1 VERPHVERPHVSA
14 NCHFSLFLSTFT
26 GCEHWAFKLHVLSRR
41 IETVILLIIDG
52 LMVNLAWALYY
63 YVRVSS
69 DIFATPIQP
78 MFWTPMI
85 TIGLFW
91 LLLFLFFGLYRPWY
105 AESRF
110 DELITVAKTIT
121 AGTVVLFFLI
131 FIDDTLT
138 NDPATSRL
146 LILIYL
152 ALMIC
157 LTSTGRLL
165 YRTILKR
172 MTLAGMITRDTLIV
186 GSYEQSRDLFDQVLE
201 YPSLGFKVIG
211 YVSTGEVTQPTRVP
225 LLGNAEQLDDV
236 LQRHP
241 VQEVL
246 VALPST
252 EHDALL
258 DIIGRCSNHNVK
270 IKIRPDMYDIISGQ
284 ARTNQI
290 YGFPLIEI
298 TPQLMQPWER
308 VVKRLMDIVVSLIIL
323 LLGLPLWL
331 LLVALIKFT
340 SRGPVFYLQDR
351 VGKNGKI
358 FRIVKFRSMFQDAES
373 KSGPRWADRDDPRV
387 TPVGRI
393 LRRMHLDEIPQ
404 FINIL
409 EGSMSLVGPRP
420 ERPFFVEQF
429 IREIPLYRRRLNVR
443 PGLTGWAQVKHK
455 YDASMED
462 VRTKLRFDLF
472 YIENMSLRMDI
483 KILIHTFFRMIT
495 AKGQA

>member
-1 VERPHVERPHVSA
+1 
-14 NCHFSLFLSTFT
+14 
-26 GCEHWAFKLHVLSRR
+26 
-41 IETVILLIIDG
+41 
-52 LMVNLAWALYY
+52 MVNLAWAVYY
-63 YVRVSS
+63 YLRVTS
-69 DIFATPIQP
+69 DLFSTPIQP

-85 TIGLFW
+85 AIGCFW

-105 AESRF
+105 AESRL
-110 DELITVAKTIT
+110 DEFITMAKTIT
-121 AGTVVLFFLI
+121 AGTVALFFLI

-152 ALMIC
+152 VLMIVS
-157 LTSTGRLL
+157 TSVGRLL

-172 MTLAGMITRDTLIV
+172 LTLGGMISRDTLIV
-186 GSYEQSRDLFDQVLE
+186 GSYEQSRDLYDQVLE

-225 LLGNAEQLDDV
+225 LLGTAAQLEDV
-236 LQRHP
+236 LLKHP
-241 VQEVL
+241 MQEVL

-252 EHDALL
+252 EHEALL
-258 DIIGRCSNHNVK
+258 DIIGRCSNFNVK

-308 VVKRLMDIVVSLIIL
+308 IVKRLLDIGVSLLVIL
-323 LLGLPLWL
+323 VGLPFWL
-331 LLVALIKFT
+331 LLIAVIKF
-340 SRGPVFYLQDR
+340 SSKGPVFYLQER
-351 VGKNGKI
+351 VGKNGRV
-358 FRIVKFRSMFQDAES
+358 FRIVKFRSMYQDAES
-373 KSGPRWADRDDPRV
+373 KSGPRWADKDDPRV

-404 FINIL
+404 FFNIL

-429 IREIPLYRRRLNVR
+429 IKEIPLYRRRLNVR

-455 YDASMED
+455 YDASVED

-472 YIENMSLRMDI
+472 YIENMSIRMDV

>member
-1 VERPHVERPHVSA
+1 M
-14 NCHFSLFLSTFT
+14 
-26 GCEHWAFKLHVLSRR
+26 LSRKN
-41 IETVILLIIDG
+41 ETIILLLLDG
-52 LMVNLAWALYY
+52 LMVNLAWGVYY
-63 YVRVSS
+63 YLRVTSDLFISS
-69 DIFATPIQP
+69 TQP
-78 MFWTPMI
+78 LFWTPMI
-85 TIGLFW
+85 AIGVFW
-91 LLLFLFFGLYRPWY
+91 LLLFMFFGLYRPWY

-110 DELITVAKTIT
+110 DELVSVAKTLT
-121 AGTVVLFFLI
+121 AGTVLLFFLI

-146 LILIYL
+146 FIVIYL
-152 ALMIC
+152 LLMISFV
-157 LTSTGRLL
+157 STGRLL
-165 YRTILKR
+165 FRTILKR
-172 MTLAGMITRDTLIV
+172 LVLAGVTSRETMIV
-186 GSYEQSRDLFDQVLE
+186 GSFDQSRDLYDQVLE
-201 YPSLGFKVIG
+201 FPFLGFKVIG
-211 YVSTGEVTQPTRVP
+211 YVSTEAVDQPTRVP
-225 LLGNAEQLDDV
+225 LLGRVEQLDEIMT
-236 LQRHP
+236 RYP

-252 EHDALL
+252 EHDMLL
-258 DIIGRCSNHNVK
+258 DVIGRCSNFDVK

-308 VVKRLMDIVVSLIIL
+308 VVKRLLDVTASLFILLIGLPFWLIIL
-323 LLGLPLWL
+323 
-331 LLVALIKFT
+331 ATIKAT
-340 SRGPVFYLQDR
+340 SKGPVFYLQER
-351 VGKNGKI
+351 VGKNGRI
-358 FRIVKFRSMFQDAES
+358 FRIVKFRSMYLDAES

-387 TPVGRI
+387 TPVGRV

-404 FINIL
+404 FLNIL

-429 IREIPLYRRRLNVR
+429 IKEIPLYRRRLNVR

-462 VRTKLRFDLF
+462 VRVKLRFDLF
-472 YIENMSLRMDI
+472 YIENMSLRMDV

>member
-1 VERPHVERPHVSA
+1 
-14 NCHFSLFLSTFT
+14 
-26 GCEHWAFKLHVLSRR
+26 
-41 IETVILLIIDG
+41 
-52 LMVNLAWALYY
+52 LMVNLAWIVYY
-63 YVRVSS
+63 YLRVRSELFV
-69 DIFATPIQP
+69 TPIEP
-78 MFWTPMI
+78 MFWLPMM
-85 TIGLFW
+85 TIGAFW

-110 DELITVAKTIT
+110 DEIITIAKTIT
-121 AGTVVLFFLI
+121 AGTIILFFLI

-138 NDPATSRL
+138 KDPTTSRL

-152 ALMIC
+152 VLMIVFV
-157 LTSTGRLL
+157 STGRLT

-172 MTLAGMITRDTLIV
+172 LSHKGIVKRDTLIV
-186 GSYEQSRDLFDQVLE
+186 GSYEQSKELYDQVLE
-201 YPSLGFKVIG
+201 YPFLGFNVIG

-225 LLGNAEQLDDV
+225 LLGQTGDLESV
-236 LQRHP
+236 LGQYP

-258 DIIGRCSNHNVK
+258 DIIGRCSNFNVK

-308 VVKRLMDIVVSLIIL
+308 VVKRLLDITVSLLVL
-323 LLGLPLWL
+323 LIGLPFWL
-331 LLVALIKFT
+331 FIALLIKLT
-340 SRGPVFYLQDR
+340 SKGPVLYVQDR
-351 VGKNGKI
+351 VGKNGRI
-358 FRIVKFRSMFQDAES
+358 FSIYKFRSMHQNAEQG
-373 KSGPRWADRDDPRV
+373 GPRWADKDDPRV
-387 TPVGRI
+387 TPVGRV
-393 LRRMHLDEIPQ
+393 LRKMHLDEIPQ
-404 FINIL
+404 FLNIL
-409 EGSMSLVGPRP
+409 EGNMSLVGPRP

-429 IREIPLYRRRLNVR
+429 IKEIPLYRRRLNVR

-455 YDASMED
+455 YDATMED
-462 VRTKLRFDLF
+462 VRAKLRFDLF